1 MADEVRKLAERIQK
15 SLGEIEANADVLAQS
30 ISEMNEGIRGQSEAI
45 NLVNQGI
52 SQVDKLARQ
61 NVKVANGTDAVTAEV
76 DYMAKAI
83 AQDVRK
89 NKF

>member
-1 MADEVRKLAERIQK
+1 
-15 SLGEIEANADVLAQS
+15 
-30 ISEMNEGIRGQSEAI
+30 MNEGIRGQNEAI

-76 DYMAKAI
+76 DHMAKAI

>member
-1 MADEVRKLAERIQK
+1 MQASWTHSKISWQD
-15 SLGEIEANADVLAQS
+15 EANADVLVQS

-61 NVKVANGTDAVTAEV
+61 NVKVANGTDAVTAKV

>member
-1 MADEVRKLAERIQK
+1 
-15 SLGEIEANADVLAQS
+15 
-30 ISEMNEGIRGQSEAI
+30 MNESIRGQNEAI

-61 NVKVANGTDAVTAEV
+61 NVKVANGTDAVTAKV

>member
-1 MADEVRKLAERIQK
+1 
-15 SLGEIEANADVLAQS
+15 
-30 ISEMNEGIRGQSEAI
+30 MNEGIRGQSEAI

-61 NVKVANGTDAVTAEV
+61 NVKVANGTDAVTAKV

>member
-1 MADEVRKLAERIQK
+1 
-15 SLGEIEANADVLAQS
+15 
-30 ISEMNEGIRGQSEAI
+30 MNESIRGQNEAI

-61 NVKVANGTDAVTAEV
+61 NVKVANGTDAVTSKV

>member
-1 MADEVRKLAERIQK
+1 MQASWTHSKISWQD
-15 SLGEIEANADVLAQS
+15 EANADVLAQS

-61 NVKVANGTDAVTAEV
+61 NVKVANGTDAVTAKV

-83 AQDVRK
+83 AQDMRK

>member
-1 MADEVRKLAERIQK
+1 
-15 SLGEIEANADVLAQS
+15 
-30 ISEMNEGIRGQSEAI
+30 MNEGIRGQSEAI
-45 NLVNQGI
+45 KGI

-76 DYMAKAI
+76 DYMVKAI
-83 AQDVRK
+83 TQDVRK

>member
-1 MADEVRKLAERIQK
+1 MQASWTHSKISWQDK
-15 SLGEIEANADVLAQS
+15 ANADVLAQS

-61 NVKVANGTDAVTAEV
+61 NVKVANGTDAVTAKV

-83 AQDVRK
+83 AQDMRK